1 MYNCFLL
8 SFHLVNL
15 VKRAKMMVDLV
26 GLLQIAVH
34 VRVFHVT
41 FLLLIHISELF
52 KIFFWLTSCNIS
64 GAVM

>member
-1 MYNCFLL
+1 MYNCSLL

-52 KIFFWLTSCNIS
+52 KIFS
-64 GAVM
+64 G